1 MQKISVEER
10 LFYVF
15 RRDFSSNNYD
25 YRRMVMKQPPTI
37 FGKRLKSARQRLGI
51 PQDRLGWEI
60 GLDEHTAS
68 ARMSRYE
75 TGIHE
80 PPYSLAQKLA
90 EVLGVQVAYFY
101 ADDDELAEL
110 ILSWGM
116 LGPVERRRILMLCN
130 AESNR
135 SDV

>member
-1 MQKISVEER
+1 
-10 LFYVF
+10 
-15 RRDFSSNNYD
+15 
-25 YRRMVMKQPPTI
+25 MKQPSTV

-51 PQDRLGWEI
+51 PQDRLGWAI

-90 EVLGVQVAYFY
+90 EALGLQVAYFY

-110 ILSWGM
+110 ILRWGT
-116 LGPVERRRILMLCN
+116 LGQIERTRLMSLLHTEFGDC
-130 AESNR
+130 
-135 SDV
+135 DD

>member
-1 MQKISVEER
+1 
-10 LFYVF
+10 
-15 RRDFSSNNYD
+15 
-25 YRRMVMKQPPTI
+25 MKQPSTV

-51 PQDRLGWEI
+51 PQDRLGWAI

-90 EVLGVQVAYFY
+90 EALGLQVAYFY

-110 ILSWGM
+110 ILRWGT
-116 LGPVERRRILMLCN
+116 LGQIERARLMSLLNTEFADC
-130 AESNR
+130 
-135 SDV
+135 DD

>member
-1 MQKISVEER
+1 
-10 LFYVF
+10 
-15 RRDFSSNNYD
+15 
-25 YRRMVMKQPPTI
+25 MVMKQPSTV

-51 PQDRLGWEI
+51 PQDRLGWAI

-90 EVLGVQVAYFY
+90 EALGLQVAYFY

-110 ILSWGM
+110 ILRWGT
-116 LGPVERRRILMLCN
+116 LRQIERTRLMSLLNTEFGDC
-130 AESNR
+130 
-135 SDV
+135 DD

>member
-1 MQKISVEER
+1 
-10 LFYVF
+10 
-15 RRDFSSNNYD
+15 
-25 YRRMVMKQPPTI
+25 MVMKQPSTI
-37 FGKRLKSARQRLGI
+37 FGKRLKSARQRLGM

-68 ARMSRYE
+68 TRMSRYE
-75 TGIHE
+75 NGIHE

-110 ILSWGM
+110 ILSWGL
-116 LGPVERRRILMLCN
+116 LGPVERRRIMVLCN
-130 AESNR
+130 AELNR